1 MKTLIIEEKP
11 SLGKTVAAALGVKK
25 IEKGYM
31 ESENIVIS
39 WVIGHIFSLK
49 NIDEYEESKNYP
61 KNEKGKLIW
70 DKIPLPFVPKFS
82 FKISKEK
89 KEQFEILQKL
99 MKREDINEIVHCGD
113 AGREGQIIIDL
124 LLMYVKNKK
133 NVTRLWLP
141 DQTDESIRRAYK
153 NRENNNTSKYVKLHN
168 EGLGRLYIDWLL
180 GVNTTILATNKSG
193 ELLKIGRVKVPVV
206 EKIYS
211 RDMEIKNFVPE
222 KYYIIESDLNNIK
235 LQCKDKFLKDD
246 YEKAKEIATK
256 LNQFEA
262 EVIDIIEKEIK
273 KQPKKLFSMTSLQ
286 KEVNNKYKMPLKE
299 ITDILQKLYEEKYIT
314 YPRTNTEYLA
324 EEERNKVKEIIE
336 NFNDENLE
344 FNSNSK
350 LFNNKYIEDHSAII
364 PTTKIPI
371 SLEEKEKIIY
381 DTIRKRFFSNFTKE
395 ECIVSETTL
404 EIKVGTELFKL
415 KGAVIKQLGFM
426 KYEPQKIVDNLPNL
440 RKNEEFKVCF
450 EVIDKMTT
458 PPNKMTISTL
468 LSYLENP
475 FVEELK
481 SDKSILE
488 EYNSD
493 DEKYKNILKGCE
505 IGTGATREPI
515 ITECINMNYISLD
528 GTILSIEE
536 KGITYIE
543 ILKKMKIDMFRDKS
557 VKVSE
562 NLKKIYK
569 DELTIKDVINI
580 EVENL
585 KEMIESAK
593 TIEAVKK
600 YKTVVDNNLDEIG
613 IYNNQEIYKIETKNG
628 IMYASK
634 NKDFIIFENSKIM
647 GCDVKITETKVKS
660 LIQNKKTIFNLTNK
674 KGKKYKGFVVLDGV
688 NEKGYAKFK
697 LDGFVK

>member
-1 MKTLIIEEKP
+1 MKTLIIAEKP
-11 SLGKTVAAALGVKK
+11 SLGKTVAGALGVKK

-70 DKIPLPFVPKFS
+70 DKISLPFVPKFS

-262 EVIDIIEKEIK
+262 KVIDISEKEIK

-404 EIKVGTELFKL
+404 EIKVGAELFKL

>member
-262 EVIDIIEKEIK
+262 KVIDISEKEIK